1 MAKKKL
7 NTQEEVTAPLRIRLF
22 GRLELENQWGRAAED
37 TSRPSLSWLLL
48 KYLLVNPD
56 RGVTGEE
63 LREAVWPDRG
73 TERAGADRVRLHRLR
88 KALEPLHL
96 DGQNGLV
103 LFHTATYQINPDCD
117 VTFDTDE
124 LAELLA
130 RLRTIPAD
138 DPVGLELCG
147 QGLELFQGPL
157 LACTGPAPWVERLRG
172 VYRDRF
178 RELAET
184 TLERMEALGDSGL
197 AELLCRRTAAIAP
210 EDRELCGAV
219 ERYLVRE
226 KKKSALGR
234 FVNYLA
240 SNRYLDTEEEMDM
253 KNKFDLP
260 LPKVTSPYEVNVRLF
275 GQLELENQW
284 GRAAENPSH
293 PSYSWS
299 LLKYLLVNAGREV
312 PLEELLDTVWPDD
325 PDINTGYAA
334 NIRLRRLRE
343 ALAPLRLHGKTGL
356 VLYENGRYALNPDY
370 SLRTD
375 AGEVFDLLAAEGDAL
390 SSPDTQPV
398 EQTEGHRGASSP

>member
-1 MAKKKL
+1 MAKKKW
-7 NTQEEVTAPLRIRLF
+7 NTSEEVSAPLHVRLF
-22 GRLELENQWGRAAED
+22 GQLELENQWGRAAED

-73 TERAGADRVRLHRLR
+73 TECAGADRVRLHRLR

-117 VTFDTDE
+117 ITFDTDQ

-130 RLRTIPAD
+130 LLRSAPPD
-138 DPVGLELCG
+138 DPSGLELCG
-147 QGLELFQGPL
+147 QGLELCRGPFL
-157 LACTGPAPWVERLRG
+157 VNTAPAPWVDRLRA
-172 VYRDRF
+172 VYHGCF
-178 RELAET
+178 RELAGA

-197 AELLCRRTAAIAP
+197 AEQLCRRTAVIAP
-210 EDRELCGAV
+210 EDADLCGAV
-219 ERYLVRE
+219 ESYLVRE

-234 FVNYLA
+234 FVNYLS
-240 SNRYLDTEEEMDM
+240 SNRYIEEEEMDM

-275 GQLELENQW
+275 GRLELENQW
-284 GRAAENPSH
+284 GRAGENPSH

-343 ALAPLRLHGKTGL
+343 ALAPLQLHGKTGL

-370 SLRTD
+370 DLRTD
-375 AGEVFDLLAAEGDAL
+375 AEEVSDLLAAEGDAV
-390 SSPDTQPV
+390 SSF
-398 EQTEGHRGASSP
+398 AA